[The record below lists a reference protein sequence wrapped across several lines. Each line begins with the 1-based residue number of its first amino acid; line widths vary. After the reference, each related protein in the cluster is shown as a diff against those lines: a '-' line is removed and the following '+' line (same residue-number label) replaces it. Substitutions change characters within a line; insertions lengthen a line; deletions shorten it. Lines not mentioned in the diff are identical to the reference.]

1 MKILL
6 ELFIVFFKIGSLT
19 FGGGIAMLPMSQRE
33 LVHTNKRTTEVE
45 LMDYYSIGQCTP
57 GIIAINT
64 ATFIGY
70 KIKGKIGAVFSTFGI
85 VCPSLIIIIII
96 AGFIKN
102 FLYIKW
108 VMYVFAGIKIAV
120 AGLVLD
126 AFISLFKK
134 NVKNKIAFLLC
145 ILAFI
150 LNFVLKISPV
160 YIIFACVIFSI
171 FFTKYKEVREDEK

>member
-19 FGGGIAMLPMSQRE
+19 FGGGIAMLPMLQRE
-33 LVHTNKRTTEVE
+33 IVNNKKWATEEE
-45 LMDYYSIGQCTP
+45 LINYYSIGQCTP

-70 KIKGKIGAVFSTFGI
+70 KIKGKIGAIFSTFGM
-85 VCPSLIIIIII
+85 VCPSLIIILAI
-96 AGFIKN
+96 ATFIKN
-102 FLYIKW
+102 FLHIQW
-108 VMYVFAGIKIAV
+108 VIYVFAGIKIAV

-126 AFISLFKK
+126 AFIGFLKK
-134 NVKNKIAFLLC
+134 NVKNKISLLLC

-150 LNFVLKISPV
+150 LNLVLKISPV
-160 YIIFACVIFSI
+160 YIIFVCVIFTI
-171 FFTKYKEVREDEK
+171 FFTKYKNIKENSK

>member
-6 ELFIVFFKIGSLT
+6 DLFIVFFKIGSLT
-19 FGGGIAMLPMSQRE
+19 FGGGIAMLPMLQRE
-33 LVHTNKRTTEVE
+33 IVDNKKWATEEE

-64 ATFIGY
+64 ATFVGH
-70 KIKGKIGAVFSTFGI
+70 KIKGKIGAVFSTFGM
-85 VCPSLIIIIII
+85 VCPSLIIIMVI

-102 FLYIKW
+102 FLHIQW
-108 VMYVFAGIKIAV
+108 VMYVFDGIKIAV

-126 AFISLFKK
+126 AFISFLKK

-145 ILAFI
+145 GIAFI
-150 LNFVLKISPV
+150 LNLILKISPV

-171 FFTKYKEVREDEK
+171 FFTKYKNVKETKK

>member
-1 MKILL
+1 MIIFW

-19 FGGGIAMLPMSQRE
+19 FGGGIAMLPMLKRE
-33 LVHTNKRTTEVE
+33 IVNNKGWATEQE

-64 ATFIGY
+64 ATFVGH
-70 KIKGKIGAVFSTFGI
+70 KIKGKIGAVFSTFGM
-85 VCPSLIIIIII
+85 VCPSLIIIMVI

-102 FLYIKW
+102 FLHIQW

-126 AFISLFKK
+126 AFISFLKK
-134 NVKNKIAFLLC
+134 NVKSKVAFLLC
-145 ILAFI
+145 GLAFL
-150 LNFVLKISPV
+150 LNLILKISPI
-160 YIIFACVIFSI
+160 YIIFVCIIFSI
-171 FFTKYKEVREDEK
+171 FFTKYKNGKEAKI

>member
-19 FGGGIAMLPMSQRE
+19 FGGGIAMLPMLQRE
-33 LVHTNKRTTEVE
+33 IVNNKNWATEEE
-45 LMDYYSIGQCTP
+45 LIDYYSIGQCTP

-70 KIKGKIGAVFSTFGI
+70 KIKGKIGAVFSTFGM

-96 AGFIKN
+96 ASFIKN
-102 FLYIKW
+102 FLHIQW

-120 AGLVLD
+120 AGLVLE
-126 AFISLFKK
+126 AFISFFKK
-134 NVKNKIAFLLC
+134 NVKSKISFLLC
-145 ILAFI
+145 ILAFVFNLV
-150 LNFVLKISPV
+150 LNISPI
-160 YIIFACVIFSI
+160 YIIFVCIVFSL
-171 FFTKYKEVREDEK
+171 FFTKYKGIKEDKK

>member
-6 ELFIVFFKIGSLT
+6 DLFIVFFKIGSLT
-19 FGGGIAMLPMSQRE
+19 FGGGIAMLPMLQRE
-33 LVHTNKRTTEVE
+33 IVDNKKWATEEE

-64 ATFIGY
+64 ATFVGH
-70 KIKGKIGAVFSTFGI
+70 KIKGKIGAVFSTFGM
-85 VCPSLIIIIII
+85 VCPSLIIIMVI

-102 FLYIKW
+102 FLHIQW

-126 AFISLFKK
+126 AFISFLKK

-145 ILAFI
+145 GIAFI
-150 LNFVLKISPV
+150 LNLILKISPV

-171 FFTKYKEVREDEK
+171 FFTKYKNVKETKK